1 MKRFGKML
9 AFLLAVVMIMTSVFS
24 MTALAAENGY
34 SITVDVNFKGQDYS
48 LYKLFNATTNEERQ
62 GAVDPDSESS
72 VTVDGIAYTLIDETD
87 HALDKEFSVQKADG
101 TSVTVKGAD
110 WFEFVNTSDKNIKA
124 KEGADVTTEE
134 FRLWAL
140 AYGVQTGDTLTA
152 SADDDPAIKWE
163 ELEDG
168 YYFIT
173 TTTGTLV
180 TVDSIAP
187 DAIVKDKNMVP
198 TVDKTVQED
207 SLVIRDGG
215 TDGDGITGYQKQNDA
230 DLDQTVYF
238 KTVIAAKKGASGYVL
253 YDKMADGL
261 TFTGIDNI
269 AVYKGNVHDDHKVD
283 EGNYTAELG
292 GTYYDS
298 EGAEAGNATFNIT
311 FDPGFL
317 NSLTEDTNLIVIY
330 SAVVNNEAAI
340 GEAITNDTILKYG
353 NNTFTEESETKTY
366 TWGIDLYKYAGS
378 LQGTHTPLP
387 GAKFILYKLV
397 DGKIWFANFSGAS
410 PDYILNATPA
420 TAWIK
425 APEDTTEES
434 LITAAEDFFTDKATL
449 VESDDTGIINMQK
462 LDADTYYLVEVTPPK
477 GYNKLSSKTTVVVD
491 SDSDQDDTV
500 SGDAKHIAEGITADI
515 SLKNDAEP
523 YGSVHADIQNNEGT
537 VLPSTGGMGTTL
549 FYVIGAVLVIGAGV
563 LLVVR
568 RRMNDR

>member
-87 HALDKEFSVQKADG
+87 HALEKEFTVTKADG
-101 TSVTVKGAD
+101 STAVVKGAD

-140 AYGVQTGDTLTA
+140 AYGVKTGETLTA
-152 SADDDPAIKWE
+152 DKDNDSDIKWE
-163 ELEDG
+163 DLADG

-187 DAIVKDKNMVP
+187 DAIVKDKNTVP
-198 TVDKTVQED
+198 TIDKTVQED

-215 TDGDGITGYQKQNDA
+215 EDGDGITGYQKQNDA
-230 DLDQTVYF
+230 DLGQTVYF

-261 TFTGIDNI
+261 TFTGVENI

-283 EGNYTAELG
+283 DTNYTAELG

-298 EGAEAGNATFNIT
+298 EGAEAGTATFHIT

-317 NSLTEDTNLIVIY
+317 SSLTEDTNLIVTY
-330 SAVVNNEAAI
+330 SAVVNSNAGV

-353 NNTFTEESETKTY
+353 NNTFTEESETKTF
-366 TWGIDLYKYAGS
+366 TWGIDLYKYAGN
-378 LQGTHTPLP
+378 LQGEHKSLS
-387 GAKFILYKLV
+387 GAKFVLYKVV
-397 DGKIWFANFSGAS
+397 DEKIYFANFLGTS
-410 PDYILNATPA
+410 PNYILEDTPA
-420 TAWIK
+420 AAWIK

-434 LITAAEDFFTDKATL
+434 LITAAEDFFSGQATL
-449 VESDDTGIINMQK
+449 VESDDSGLINMQK

-477 GYNKLSSKTTVVVD
+477 GYNKLNSKTTVVVD
-491 SDSDQDDTV
+491 SNSDRDDTV
-500 SGDAKHIAEGITADI
+500 SGDAKHIAEGITTNI
-515 SLKNDAEP
+515 SLTNDAEP

-549 FYVIGAVLVIGAGV
+549 FYVVGAILVIGAGV